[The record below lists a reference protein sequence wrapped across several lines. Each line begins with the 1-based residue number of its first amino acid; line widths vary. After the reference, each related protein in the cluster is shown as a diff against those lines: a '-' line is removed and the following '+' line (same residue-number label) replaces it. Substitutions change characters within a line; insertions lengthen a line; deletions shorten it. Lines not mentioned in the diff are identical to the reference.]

1 MECESGMPELLL
13 FWQSREAP
21 AWRFTK
27 EAGEMKRFE
36 WIKTIQLVLY
46 FILTVIGLITIFRDD
61 ALYQTIASDPHVR
74 LLCGILWLIMGMSF
88 VFMFLDFG
96 SYTDL
101 KRENLALDQAIYSDT
116 LTGVANRYSC
126 DAYIA
131 QYLHKKLPRD
141 MGCITLDLINLQQ
154 INSKYGH
161 EGGDEAIRE
170 FSGILTEAARIKGA
184 PDGATNC
191 FIGRNGGNKFLAI
204 FRSCSH
210 ALISDF
216 LLEVE
221 HLEGQREN
229 DGKAQ
234 ILYSVGVAFDEE
246 SSVKSLVELVALS
259 DRRAGE
265 DRTHRDPD
273 LRTGE

>member
-1 MECESGMPELLL
+1 
-13 FWQSREAP
+13 
-21 AWRFTK
+21 
-27 EAGEMKRFE
+27 MKRFE
-36 WIKTIQLVLY
+36 WIKTIQLILY
-46 FILTVIGLITIFRDD
+46 FLLTMAALITIFRDD
-61 ALYQTIASDPHVR
+61 TLYQTIASDSHVR
-74 LLCGILWLIMGMSF
+74 LLCGILWLLMGMSF

-131 QYLHKKLPRD
+131 QYLHKKMPRD
-141 MGCITLDLINLQQ
+141 MGCITLDLINLSS
-154 INSKYGH
+154 INKLYGH

-170 FSGILTEAARIKGA
+170 FSEILTEAARIKGA
-184 PDGATNC
+184 PEGASNC

-210 ALISDF
+210 EIISDF

-229 DGKAQ
+229 ENRAP
-234 ILYSVGVAFDEE
+234 LVYAVGVAFDEE
-246 SSVKSLVELVALS
+246 SSVKSLVDLVALS
-259 DRRAGE
+259 DRRASE
-265 DRTHRDPD
+265 DQIHKLHAREEEQVAQE
-273 LRTGE
+273 L

>member
-1 MECESGMPELLL
+1 
-13 FWQSREAP
+13 
-21 AWRFTK
+21 
-27 EAGEMKRFE
+27 MKRFE
-36 WIKTIQLVLY
+36 WIKTIQLGIY
-46 FILTVIGLITIFRDD
+46 FLLTVIALVTIFRDD

-74 LLCGILWLIMGMSF
+74 LLCGILWILMGLSF

-131 QYLHKKLPRD
+131 QYLHRKMPKE
-141 MGCITLDLINLQQ
+141 MGCVTLDLVNLTEINRE
-154 INSKYGH
+154 YGH

-170 FSGILTEAARIKGA
+170 FSEILTEAARIKGA
-184 PDGATNC
+184 PDGASNC

-204 FRSCSH
+204 FRTCSKE
-210 ALISDF
+210 LLSDF

-221 HLEGQREN
+221 HLEEKRQSE
-229 DGKAQ
+229 GKPPLRYQ
-234 ILYSVGVAFDEE
+234 VGVAFDED
-246 SSVKSLVELVALS
+246 SSVKTLVDLVALS
-259 DRRAGE
+259 DRRALA
-265 DRTHRDPD
+265 D
-273 LRTGE
+273 LH

>member
-1 MECESGMPELLL
+1 
-13 FWQSREAP
+13 
-21 AWRFTK
+21 
-27 EAGEMKRFE
+27 MKRFE
-36 WIKTIQLVLY
+36 WIKTLQLIIFSVL
-46 FILTVIGLITIFRDD
+46 TLIALVTIFRDG

-74 LLCGILWLIMGMSF
+74 LLCGILWLMMGLSF

-131 QYLHKKLPRD
+131 QYLHRRMPKD
-141 MGCITLDLINLQQ
+141 MGCVTLDLINLSE
-154 INSKYGH
+154 INAQYGH
-161 EGGDEAIRE
+161 EGGDEAIRD
-170 FSGILTEAARIKGA
+170 FSEILTEAARIKGA

-210 ALISDF
+210 ALLSDF

-221 HLEGQREN
+221 HLTAKRETE
-229 DGKAQ
+229 GKA
-234 ILYSVGVAFDEE
+234 LLRYTAGVAFDEE
-246 SSVKSLVELVALS
+246 SSVKTLVELVALS
-259 DRRAGE
+259 DHRAEQEKAQG
-265 DRTHRDPD
+265 
-273 LRTGE
+273 L

>member
-1 MECESGMPELLL
+1 
-13 FWQSREAP
+13 
-21 AWRFTK
+21 
-27 EAGEMKRFE
+27 MKRFE
-36 WIKTIQLVLY
+36 WIKTLQLVLY
-46 FILTVIGLITIFRDD
+46 AILTVIALITIFRDD
-61 ALYQTIASDPHVR
+61 MLYQAIASDPHVR
-74 LLCGILWLIMGMSF
+74 LLCGILWLLMGLSF

-131 QYLHKKLPRD
+131 RYLHKKMPKD
-141 MGCITLDLINLQQ
+141 MGCITLDLVNLTQ
-154 INSKYGH
+154 INRDYGH
-161 EGGDEAIRE
+161 EGGDEAIRD

-184 PDGATNC
+184 PEGATNC

-210 ALISDF
+210 EIISDF

-221 HLEGQREN
+221 QLEGKRVTE
-229 DGKAQ
+229 GKAPL
-234 ILYSVGVAFDEE
+234 LYAVGVAFDEE
-246 SSVKSLVELVALS
+246 SSVRSLVDLVALS
-259 DRRAGE
+259 DHRAAKDE
-265 DRTHRDPD
+265 VHRMVDA
-273 LRTGE
+273 E

>member
-1 MECESGMPELLL
+1 
-13 FWQSREAP
+13 
-21 AWRFTK
+21 
-27 EAGEMKRFE
+27 MKRFE

-46 FILTVIGLITIFRDD
+46 IILTLIALVTIFRDD
-61 ALYQTIASDPHVR
+61 ELYQAIASNPHIR
-74 LLCGILWLIMGMSF
+74 LLSAILWLLMGLSF

-131 QYLHKKLPRD
+131 QYLHRRMPKD
-141 MGCITLDLINLQQ
+141 MGCITLDLVNLVQ
-154 INSKYGH
+154 INRQFGH

-170 FSGILTEAARIKGA
+170 FSEILIEASQIKGA
-184 PDGATNC
+184 PEGSSNC

-204 FRSCSH
+204 FRTCSH
-210 ALISDF
+210 ELISDF

-221 HLEGQREN
+221 QLEAKREME
-229 DGKAQ
+229 GKAR
-234 ILYSVGVAFDEE
+234 ILYAVGVAFDEE
-246 SSVKSLVELVALS
+246 STVGTLVDLVALS
-259 DRRAGE
+259 DRRAAE
-265 DRTHRDPD
+265 DEIH
-273 LRTGE
+273 ESSQS

>member
-1 MECESGMPELLL
+1 
-13 FWQSREAP
+13 
-21 AWRFTK
+21 
-27 EAGEMKRFE
+27 MKRFE

-46 FILTVIGLITIFRDD
+46 ILLTVIALVTIFRDD

-74 LLCGILWLIMGMSF
+74 LLSGILWLLMGLSF

-126 DAYIA
+126 DAYIS
-131 QYLHKKLPRD
+131 QYLHRRMPKE
-141 MGCITLDLINLQQ
+141 MGCITLDLINLTQ
-154 INSKYGH
+154 INQQYGH

-170 FSGILTEAARIKGA
+170 FSEILTEAARIKGA
-184 PDGATNC
+184 PEGATNC

-210 ALISDF
+210 EIISDF

-221 HLEGQREN
+221 QLEGRRET
-229 DGKAQ
+229 DGKVPLVYA
-234 ILYSVGVAFDEE
+234 VGVAFDEE

-259 DRRAGE
+259 DHRASQDE
-265 DRTHRDPD
+265 VHKRT
-273 LRTGE
+273 EE

>member
-1 MECESGMPELLL
+1 
-13 FWQSREAP
+13 
-21 AWRFTK
+21 
-27 EAGEMKRFE
+27 MKRFE
-36 WIKTIQLVLY
+36 WIKTIQLVL
-46 FILTVIGLITIFRDD
+46 FILLTAAGLLTIFRDD
-61 ALYQTIASDPHVR
+61 VLYQTIASDPHVR
-74 LLCGILWLIMGMSF
+74 LLCGILWLMMGLSF

-101 KRENLALDQAIYSDT
+101 KRENLELDQAIYSDT

-141 MGCITLDLINLQQ
+141 MGCITLDLINLQD
-154 INSKYGH
+154 INRKYGH
-161 EGGDEAIRE
+161 EGGDEVIRE
-170 FSGILTEAARIKGA
+170 FSEILTEAARIKGA
-184 PDGATNC
+184 PEGATNC

-210 ALISDF
+210 EIISDF

-221 HLEGQREN
+221 NLEGRRET

-234 ILYSVGVAFDEE
+234 LIYSVGVAFDEE

-259 DRRAGE
+259 DRRASE
-265 DRTHRDPD
+265 DQIHRQQME
-273 LRTGE
+273 RSGQE